1 MKIDFFFKVI
11 ALLFIFFF
19 THQVLYSSEIFS
31 VQVGAFLSENHAQN
45 LVKTLKDRGIK
56 CSVHETEGLYKVY
69 CGEFSQETDANAFK
83 NELYSLGYDK
93 AFIVSKTVQP
103 SQDATTVDGSTRQ
116 VIQREATPPI
126 KERTDEK
133 PPEHIR
139 EEPEAHA
146 AVSLDR
152 IVAVVNKEV
161 ITWSELYKMMELE
174 AIDQVK
180 ALKEEER
187 MNIFK
192 DNEAFFLGK
201 LIDLRLQIQE
211 AKRLGLWVTTE
222 EMTEAIENIKK
233 KYSLT
238 DNAFRESL
246 EKEGLTFEEY
256 RKRLSEQITVSKLV
270 SQQIRNKIV
279 ISDEEVKKYMEEN
292 KKSPSDS
299 ETLRLRQIFFKRPE
313 NDADKKAIEDRA
325 DLIIQKLKAGEDF
338 SALAKEYSEDP
349 SRRLGGD
356 LGFMK
361 KNHLAK
367 EFVDVL
373 NTMKPSDFTIPF
385 WSEKGLHIVKLEEKI
400 SAQSI
405 DEVREDVRNQLADDQ
420 FSERY
425 KSWIKGLRE
434 KAYIE
439 IRL

>member
-1 MKIDFFFKVI
+1 MKTDFFFKVI

-19 THQVLYSSEIFS
+19 PHQVLYSSEIFS
-31 VQVGAFLSENHAQN
+31 
-45 LVKTLKDRGIK
+45 
-56 CSVHETEGLYKVY
+56 
-69 CGEFSQETDANAFK
+69 
-83 NELYSLGYDK
+83 
-93 AFIVSKTVQP
+93 
-103 SQDATTVDGSTRQ
+103 
-116 VIQREATPPI
+116 
-126 KERTDEK
+126 DEK
-133 PPEHIR
+133 TREHVR
-139 EEPEAHA
+139 EEPGPHA

-152 IVAVVNKEV
+152 VVAVVNKEV
-161 ITWSELYKMMELE
+161 ITWSELYKMMEQE
-174 AIDQVK
+174 ATDKVK

-201 LIDLRLQIQE
+201 LVDLRLQIQE
-211 AKRLGLWVTTE
+211 ARRLGLGATPE

-238 DNAFRESL
+238 DNALRESL
-246 EKEGLTFEEY
+246 EKEGLAFEEY

-270 SQQIRNKIV
+270 SQQIRSKIV

-292 KKSPSDS
+292 KKSSGDS

-313 NDADKKAIEDRA
+313 NDADKKAVEDRA

-338 SALAKEYSEDP
+338 SALATEYSEDP
-349 SRRLGGD
+349 SGRLGGD

-361 KNHLAK
+361 KTHLAK
-367 EFVDVL
+367 EFVDLL
-373 NTMKPSDFTIPF
+373 NTMKTGDFSIPF
-385 WSEKGLHIVKLEEKI
+385 WSEKGLNIVKLEEKI

-405 DEVREDVRNQLADDQ
+405 DEIREDARSKLAEDR
-420 FSERY
+420 FSEIY

>member
-1 MKIDFFFKVI
+1 MKIHFFFRVI

-19 THQVLYSSEIFS
+19 THQVLYSSEILS
-31 VQVGAFLSENHAQN
+31 VQVGAFSSEKYAQN

-56 CSVHETEGLYKVY
+56 CLVHETEGLYKVY
-69 CGEFSQETDANAFK
+69 CGEFSRETDANALK

-93 AFIVSKTVQP
+93 TFIVSKTGQP
-103 SQDATTVDGSTRQ
+103 SQDTTTVDSSTRQ

-133 PPEHIR
+133 PPEHVR
-139 EEPEAHA
+139 EEPEYHA

-152 IVAVVNKEV
+152 VVAVVNKEV
-161 ITWSELYKMMELE
+161 ITWSELYKMMEHE
-174 AIDQVK
+174 ATDQTK

-211 AKRLGLWVTTE
+211 AKRLGLGATPE

-238 DNAFRESL
+238 DNALRESL
-246 EKEGLTFEEY
+246 KKEGLTFEEY

-270 SQQIRNKIV
+270 SQQIRSKIV

-292 KKSPSDS
+292 KKSSGDS

-313 NDADKKAIEDRA
+313 NDADKKAIEDKA

-361 KNHLAK
+361 RSHLAK
-367 EFVDVL
+367 EFIDVL
-373 NTMKPSDFTIPF
+373 NTMKTGDFSIPF

-405 DEVREDVRNQLADDQ
+405 DEVKEDIRNQLAEDR
-420 FSERY
+420 FSGIY
-425 KSWIKGLRE
+425 KNWIKGLRE

>member
-1 MKIDFFFKVI
+1 MKVHFFFKVI

-31 VQVGAFLSENHAQN
+31 VQVGAFSSEKYTQN
-45 LVKTLKDRGIK
+45 LIKTLKDRGIK

-69 CGEFSQETDANAFK
+69 CGEFSRETDANALK
-83 NELYSLGYDK
+83 NELNSLGYDK
-93 AFIVSKTVQP
+93 TFIVSKAVQP
-103 SQDATTVDGSTRQ
+103 SQDTTTVDSSTRQ
-116 VIQREATPPI
+116 VIQRKAAPPI
-126 KERTDEK
+126 KEMTDGK
-133 PPEHIR
+133 PTEQVR
-139 EEPEAHA
+139 EEPGLHA
-146 AVSLDR
+146 AVLLDR
-152 IVAVVNKEV
+152 VVAVVNKEV
-161 ITWSELYKMMELE
+161 ITWSELYKMMEHE
-174 AIDQVK
+174 ATDQVK

-211 AKRLGLWVTTE
+211 AKRLGLGVTPE
-222 EMTEAIENIKK
+222 EMAEAIENIEK

-238 DNAFRESL
+238 DNALRESL

-270 SQQIRNKIV
+270 SQQIRSKIV

-292 KKSPSDS
+292 KKSSGDS

-373 NTMKPSDFTIPF
+373 NTMKTGDFSIPF
-385 WSEKGLHIVKLEEKI
+385 WSENGLHIVKLEEKI

-405 DEVREDVRNQLADDQ
+405 DEVREDLRNQLAEDQ